1 MIIFIYLLGN
11 SSDPTTQSP
20 DSNYIL
26 NNVLTTYHGAKES
39 GSCRLP
45 SESYAYINPV
55 ALGNI
60 DSLKNIKF
68 QGNLC
73 NVLQIDCGKG
83 KLYITVSNSNL
94 GGGLDLYA
102 SSWNKA
108 TNYLS
113 PGQQYCSVQ
122 LTSLNSL
129 TSNNPRCY
137 HATTETQNQYYRS
150 VGLLNTGG
158 KIVTKAVYKGING
171 VNNGGDFYYTFDG
184 YGTTSDQVT
193 FYFQDGS
200 SYSVSFKQLS
210 W

>member
-1 MIIFIYLLGN
+1 
-11 SSDPTTQSP
+11 
-20 DSNYIL
+20 L

-45 SESYAYINPV
+45 SEDYAYTNPV

-60 DSLKNIKF
+60 NSLQYIKF

-73 NVLQIDCGKG
+73 GHVLQIDCGKG
-83 KLYITVSNSNL
+83 KLYITVTNSNL

-129 TSNNPRCY
+129 NSNSPKCY
-137 HATTETQNQYYRS
+137 HATTETQNLYYRS

-171 VNNGGDFYYTFDG
+171 VNNGGDFYYTFNG
-184 YGTTSDQVT
+184 YGTNSDQVT
-193 FYFQDGS
+193 FFFQDGTT
-200 SYSVSFKQLS
+200 YSVPLS
-210 W
+210 NCLDNSNYQIWS